1 MNTEWLYK
9 CQEGAGE
16 LSPGKDTKFYSPEMF
31 PSLIP
36 KEIVNILLK
45 EHSAT
50 LPVFI
55 QPGGF
60 SASQHVGNN
69 STEEL
74 NDWFL
79 DQPVSDQSFNKSV
92 TILLSC
98 SLVNSEALRSIDED
112 RVYGTN

>member
-1 MNTEWLYK
+1 MNTERLYK

-16 LSPGKDTKFYSPEMF
+16 LSAGKDTKFYSPEM
-31 PSLIP
+31 SLIP
-36 KEIVNILLK
+36 CEIANILVK
-45 EHSAT
+45 EHSVT

-60 SASQHVGNN
+60 STSPHVSYN
-69 STEEL
+69 STEKL

-79 DQPVSDQSFNKSV
+79 NQLGRVQSFNKSV